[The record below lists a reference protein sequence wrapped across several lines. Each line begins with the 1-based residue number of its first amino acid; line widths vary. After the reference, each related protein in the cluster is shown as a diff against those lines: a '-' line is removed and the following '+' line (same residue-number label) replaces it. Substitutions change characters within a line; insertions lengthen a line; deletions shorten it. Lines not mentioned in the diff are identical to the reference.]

1 VSESVSVFDL
11 IENKDTCGQ
20 RALRDEL
27 AAQDL
32 DFRKRMDAGL
42 APEEMSGVKAAR
54 DAIQAAS
61 SILNKIF

>member
-1 VSESVSVFDL
+1 MSESVSVFDL
-11 IENKDTCGQ
+11 IENKDACGQ

-27 AAQDL
+27 AAMDL

-42 APEEMSGVKAAR
+42 LPEEMTCVKAAR
-54 DAIQAAS
+54 DAVQAAS

>member
-1 VSESVSVFDL
+1 MSESVSVFDL

-32 DFRKRMDAGL
+32 DLRKRMDAGL
-42 APEEMSGVKAAR
+42 TPEEMASVKAAR

>member
-1 VSESVSVFDL
+1 MSEYVSVFDL
-11 IENKDTCGQ
+11 IDSRDTSGQ

-27 AAQDL
+27 AALDL

-42 APEEMSGVKAAR
+42 TPDEMTLVKAAR
-54 DAIQAAS
+54 DAVQAAS

>member
-1 VSESVSVFDL
+1 MSESVSVFDL

-42 APEEMSGVKAAR
+42 PPEEMSGVKAAR

>member
-1 VSESVSVFDL
+1 MSESVSVFDL
-11 IENKDTCGQ
+11 IENRDTCGQ

-27 AAQDL
+27 AAMDL

-42 APEEMSGVKAAR
+42 VPEEMTVVKAAR
-54 DAIQAAS
+54 DAVQAAS

>member
-1 VSESVSVFDL
+1 MSESVSVFDL

-32 DFRKRMDAGL
+32 DLRKRMDAGL
-42 APEEMSGVKAAR
+42 TPEEMTGVKAAR
-54 DAIQAAS
+54 DAVQAAS
-61 SILNKIF
+61 AILSKLF

>member
-1 VSESVSVFDL
+1 MSESVSVFDL
-11 IENKDTCGQ
+11 IESRDTSGQ

-27 AAQDL
+27 AALDL

-42 APEEMSGVKAAR
+42 SPDEMSAVKAAR
-54 DAIQAAS
+54 EAVQAAS